1 MSKYEYF
8 SYSNLLNANVWKNN
22 KVHSRLG
29 YTIELNF
36 DWLLWLVE
44 PTNYRY
50 IYNYFIKYEYIKINM
65 VKK

>member
-50 IYNYFIKYEYIKINM
+50 IYIIISLNM
-65 VKK
+65 STSRSIW